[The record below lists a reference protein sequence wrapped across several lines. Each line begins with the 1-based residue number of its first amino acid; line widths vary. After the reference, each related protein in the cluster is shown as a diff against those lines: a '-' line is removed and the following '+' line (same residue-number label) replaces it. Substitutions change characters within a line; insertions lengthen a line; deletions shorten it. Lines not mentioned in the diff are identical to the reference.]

1 MRKDEKFLKDLESK
15 FNDLKPRQKNK
26 IMKKYTKFIE
36 DGKKNK
42 RKMTSILKDLGKPDE
57 IAKRELENLNTNK
70 FKLFTESLKEK
81 LNSIKEKTLKKKK
94 LKETKEKLKEE
105 FIKEKKPKKIKL
117 PKIKEEDTLKE
128 NIEEVIEDAKE
139 EINNVTEIV
148 TEKKIFESK
157 SSRIKRIIFK
167 TLGVILT
174 IILLFI
180 WLWLLIVFMASL
192 FAYLDGVKLIGLNI
206 ALLGIVLLVLSLV
219 ILINK
224 SIFKKKISLK
234 WSLIF
239 IIIFIVIIALGV
251 TLFIKEI
258 SNIKTTHDVSD
269 KYTMTKNSTTYNLSK
284 DDKPF
289 YITFN
294 SNYKTKYIVE
304 YDESLKDKV
313 KVEVKYYE
321 CYYDYFIKKSTDSAY
336 ISLKL
341 NKRDRLSVYIDDL
354 KEGKIYDNDELE
366 RYTVKIIGSKKDM
379 ERVIIE

>member
-15 FNDLKPRQKNK
+15 FNDLKSRQKNK

-180 WLWLLIVFMASL
+180 WLWLLIVFMASI